1 MLIAGTV
8 TAGRVTKGNDRAT
21 VLIAGTVIGGTVTDG
36 NGKAGVVIAGVV
48 TDDSGRVGND
58 KGREGSGRGTAGS
71 DGDGPPTVGALAVD
85 SAKADDVPRAE
96 DNTLEG
102 TGTTDWAAESNRSQR
117 V

>member
-1 MLIAGTV
+1 M
-8 TAGRVTKGNDRAT
+8 
-21 VLIAGTVIGGTVTDG
+21 
-36 NGKAGVVIAGVV
+36 
-48 TDDSGRVGND
+48 GND